1 MMATIHQLA
10 LPARSRIACAMLCAH
25 NACFLA
31 SLAAPQPDLRP
42 RSACSPY
49 GSGAKSGAAPDTRG
63 LLVVSISVRPRYSS
77 AGLVKWYPIDDIIR
91 VFDKTFILRS
101 SFFPGTPLLQ
111 VHASRPQN
119 PSHRSVGATYVR
131 QITGITQRC
140 MLSRS
145 RQCDQSRGARGPRD

>member
-10 LPARSRIACAMLCAH
+10 RPARSRIACAMMCAH
-25 NACFLA
+25 DAYFLA

-42 RSACSPY
+42 RSACLPY

-91 VFDKTFILRS
+91 VFDETFILRS
-101 SFFPGTPLLQ
+101 SFFPLAPLHQALAG
-111 VHASRPQN
+111 HPPPESDT
-119 PSHRSVGATYVR
+119 SEIG
-131 QITGITQRC
+131 G
-140 MLSRS
+140 
-145 RQCDQSRGARGPRD
+145 G

>member
-1 MMATIHQLA
+1 MMAMIHQLA
-10 LPARSRIACAMLCAH
+10 RPARSRIACAMLCAH
-25 NACFLA
+25 DACFLA

-101 SFFPGTPLLQ
+101 SLFPLAPLIGL
-111 VHASRPQN
+111 R
-119 PSHRSVGATYVR
+119 YKDKL
-131 QITGITQRC
+131 RC
-140 MLSRS
+140 PLIHVYL
-145 RQCDQSRGARGPRD
+145 

>member
-10 LPARSRIACAMLCAH
+10 RPARSRIACAMMCAH
-25 NACFLA
+25 DAYFLA

-91 VFDKTFILRS
+91 VFDETFILRS
-101 SFFPGTPLLQ
+101 SFFPLAPLPWWCDGRGKHGGWRRTAIKFQKSALGPPRGQLQ
-111 VHASRPQN
+111 KT
-119 PSHRSVGATYVR
+119 SHQTSGLVN
-131 QITGITQRC
+131 
-140 MLSRS
+140 
-145 RQCDQSRGARGPRD
+145 

>member
-10 LPARSRIACAMLCAH
+10 RPARSRIACAMMCAH
-25 NACFLA
+25 DAYFLA
-31 SLAAPQPDLRP
+31 SLAASQPDLRP

-91 VFDKTFILRS
+91 VFDETFILRS
-101 SFFPGTPLLQ
+101 SPSSFFPLAPL
-111 VHASRPQN
+111 S
-119 PSHRSVGATYVR
+119 
-131 QITGITQRC
+131 
-140 MLSRS
+140 
-145 RQCDQSRGARGPRD
+145 

>member
-1 MMATIHQLA
+1 MVATIHQLGR
-10 LPARSRIACAMLCAH
+10 PARSRIACAMLCAH
-25 NACFLA
+25 DACFLA

-91 VFDKTFILRS
+91 VFDETFILRS
-101 SFFPGTPLLQ
+101 SFFPLAPLLGT
-111 VHASRPQN
+111 AAP
-119 PSHRSVGATYVR
+119 AELYVV
-131 QITGITQRC
+131 
-140 MLSRS
+140 
-145 RQCDQSRGARGPRD
+145 